1 MTAVPLVLAVRRD
14 AAKEVGHPERRR
26 AVLRVETASGPGTTG
41 RLRGRPMIRRLFRGS
56 QPQTTSTKS
65 TPTDHASDAGPRAA
79 ADARV
84 SRRELR
90 QLKWLTALVP
100 GTVVLIYE
108 FARQEA
114 LEHILPALP
123 VQYGNVAVWVLVL
136 LLTYA
141 FATFVFSIVERL
153 QAQAIARSRELAT
166 LSAVLEERARL
177 SRELHDG
184 FAQLVAFLLV
194 RIDTVEGL
202 LASSRSAEAMVELE
216 RMRSVTDDLYQDVRE
231 SISELRT
238 RVSERGLPA
247 TVREY
252 VDAYEDRHDLTV
264 HLAGENI
271 AAGLPALIAFQLLRI
286 IQEALA
292 NVQKHA
298 HAHNAWISF
307 ARPVTDILEMIVA
320 DDGQGFEPDATP
332 VDASRRSFGLASMRE
347 RVESLGGQ
355 LNLDSRPGGG
365 TRVIVSIPFK
375 SGAVKSGALAP
386 AAR

>member
-1 MTAVPLVLAVRRD
+1 
-14 AAKEVGHPERRR
+14 
-26 AVLRVETASGPGTTG
+26 
-41 RLRGRPMIRRLFRGS
+41 MIRRLWSGPGS
-56 QPQTTSTKS
+56 ANGSANGT
-65 TPTDHASDAGPRAA
+65 HAPVPLARAPAQAPDAQ
-79 ADARV
+79 V

-123 VQYGNVAVWVLVL
+123 VQYGNAVVWVLVL
-136 LLTYA
+136 LLTYG
-141 FATFVFSIVERL
+141 FATFVFGIVERL

-202 LASSRSAEAMVELE
+202 VAANRGTEAMVELE

-252 VDAYEDRHDLTV
+252 VDAYEDRHGLTV
-264 HLAGENI
+264 HLKGEEV
-271 AAGLPALIAFQLLRI
+271 AAALPALIAFQLLRI

-292 NVQKHA
+292 NVRKHA
-298 HAHNAWISF
+298 HARNAWISF
-307 ARPVTDILEMIVA
+307 TRLEGNKVRMIIA
-320 DDGQGFEPDATP
+320 DDGQGFEPEAVP
-332 VDASRRSFGLASMRE
+332 VEPARKSFGLASMRE
-347 RVESLGGQ
+347 RVESLGGELQ
-355 LNLDSRPGGG
+355 LDSRPGGG
-365 TRVIVSIPFK
+365 TRVIVSIPLK
-375 SGAVKSGALAP
+375 GGAGGIRSGLLAP

>member
-1 MTAVPLVLAVRRD
+1 MFRPFRSRSESSNGSTNTN
-14 AAKEVGHPERRR
+14 R
-26 AVLRVETASGPGTTG
+26 ARAGA
-41 RLRGRPMIRRLFRGS
+41 M
-56 QPQTTSTKS
+56 Q
-65 TPTDHASDAGPRAA
+65 DAGSS

-108 FARQEA
+108 SARQEA
-114 LEHILPALP
+114 LEHVLPALP
-123 VQYGNVAVWVLVL
+123 IQYGNLIVWALVL

-153 QAQAIARSRELAT
+153 QAQAMARSREIAT

-202 LASSRSAEAMVELE
+202 LNANRGEQAMIELE

-247 TVREY
+247 TIREY
-252 VDAYEDRHDLTV
+252 VDAYEDRHDLSV
-264 HLAGENI
+264 HVEGEDV
-271 AAGLPALIAFQLLRI
+271 AARLPALIAFQLLRI

-292 NVQKHA
+292 NVRKHA
-298 HAHNAWISF
+298 RAHNARISF
-307 ARPVTDILEMIVA
+307 RTLAGGRLEMTVG
-320 DDGQGFEPDATP
+320 DDGQGFDPDSTP
-332 VDASRRSFGLASMRE
+332 VDASRKSFGLASMRE
-347 RVESLGGQ
+347 RVESLGGEMVI
-355 LNLDSRPGGG
+355 DSHPGGG
-365 TRVIVSIPFK
+365 TRIIVSIPYK
-375 SGAVKSGALAP
+375 SRAGVLRSGLLAS

>member
-1 MTAVPLVLAVRRD
+1 MPD
-14 AAKEVGHPERRR
+14 
-26 AVLRVETASGPGTTG
+26 
-41 RLRGRPMIRRLFRGS
+41 S
-56 QPQTTSTKS
+56 Q
-65 TPTDHASDAGPRAA
+65 
-79 ADARV
+79 V

-108 FARQEA
+108 FARQET
-114 LEHILPALP
+114 LEHVLPALP
-123 VQYGNVAVWVLVL
+123 VQYGNLVVWVLVL
-136 LLTYA
+136 LLTYG
-141 FATFVFSIVERL
+141 FATFVFSVVERL
-153 QAQAIARSRELAT
+153 QAQAIARSRDLAT

-202 LASSRSAEAMVELE
+202 LAANRSPEALVELE

-252 VDAYEDRHDLTV
+252 VDAYEDRHDLAV
-264 HLAGENI
+264 HLEGEDV
-271 AAGLPALIAFQLLRI
+271 AAALPPLIAFQLLRI

-292 NVQKHA
+292 NVRKHA
-298 HAHNAWISF
+298 RARNAWITF
-307 ARPVTDILEMIVA
+307 KKLEDNKLEMLVG
-320 DDGQGFEPDATP
+320 DDGQGFEPE
-332 VDASRRSFGLASMRE
+332 VVSVEASRTSFGLASMRE
-347 RVESLGGQ
+347 RVESLGGD
-355 LNLDSRPGGG
+355 LKLDSRPGGG
-365 TRVIVSIPFK
+365 TRVLVTIPLK
-375 SGAVKSGALAP
+375 SGAGGIRSGLLAP

>member
-1 MTAVPLVLAVRRD
+1 
-14 AAKEVGHPERRR
+14 
-26 AVLRVETASGPGTTG
+26 
-41 RLRGRPMIRRLFRGS
+41 MIRRFRWGASSLNESPNGKDAPVAATHAGS
-56 QPQTTSTKS
+56 PSS
-65 TPTDHASDAGPRAA
+65 
-79 ADARV
+79 DARV

-108 FARQEA
+108 TARQEA

-123 VQYGNVAVWVLVL
+123 VQYGNLIVWVLVL
-136 LLTYA
+136 LLTYG

-153 QAQAIARSRELAT
+153 QAQAMARSRELAT

-194 RIDTVEGL
+194 RIDTIEGL
-202 LASSRSAEAMVELE
+202 LSTSRGAEAMLELE

-231 SISELRT
+231 SISELRA

-247 TVREY
+247 TIREY

-264 HLAGENI
+264 HLEGEEV
-271 AAGLPALIAFQLLRI
+271 ATALPALIAFQLLRI

-292 NVQKHA
+292 NIRKHA
-298 HAHNAWISF
+298 RARDAWISF
-307 ARPVTDILEMIVA
+307 RKLDGSKLEMVVR
-320 DDGQGFEPDATP
+320 DNGQGFEPG
-332 VDASRRSFGLASMRE
+332 ASQDHSSRKSFGLASMRE
-347 RVESLGGQ
+347 RVESLGGEMT
-355 LNLDSRPGGG
+355 LDSHPGAG
-365 TRVIVSIPFK
+365 TRIAISIPFK
-375 SGAVKSGALAP
+375 SGAGGVRSGLLAP

>member
-1 MTAVPLVLAVRRD
+1 MLRRFRSGSD
-14 AAKEVGHPERRR
+14 SSNGSTNGNHAHP
-26 AVLRVETASGPGTTG
+26 
-41 RLRGRPMIRRLFRGS
+41 RGS
-56 QPQTTSTKS
+56 
-65 TPTDHASDAGPRAA
+65 RAPSSVP
-79 ADARV
+79 DSQV

-114 LEHILPALP
+114 LEHVLPALP
-123 VQYGNVAVWVLVL
+123 VQYGNLVVWVLVL
-136 LLTYA
+136 LLTYREDSVL
-141 FATFVFSIVERL
+141 FANEPEVEAQQTMLQDGEPLTAEVLNVPHHSVVERL
-153 QAQAIARSRELAT
+153 QAQAIARSRDLAT
-166 LSAVLEERARL
+166 LSAVLEERACL

-202 LASSRSAEAMVELE
+202 LAANRSPEALVELE

-252 VDAYEDRHDLTV
+252 VDAYEDRHDLAV
-264 HLAGENI
+264 HLEGEDV
-271 AAGLPALIAFQLLRI
+271 AAALPPLIAFQLLRI

-292 NVQKHA
+292 NVRKHA
-298 HAHNAWISF
+298 R
-307 ARPVTDILEMIVA
+307 ARNDEQRSGRDRSAALRIV
-320 DDGQGFEPDATP
+320 E
-332 VDASRRSFGLASMRE
+332 RRQCVVLHTIAVR
-347 RVESLGGQ
+347 
-355 LNLDSRPGGG
+355 
-365 TRVIVSIPFK
+365 TIV
-375 SGAVKSGALAP
+375 
-386 AAR
+386 R